1 MRSFKQYL
9 KENSNIIIGEDE
21 LKKYYRWNIGSSKI
35 VDEETLITLYKYLKE
50 NLSYPKDAQI
60 VYVYDQEDP
69 KLKRYYIFVT
79 RDYINKSMTG
89 PMSKEFPSLI
99 TGFSNYLLSNNT
111 NKYNSV
117 VIQNLRYN
125 PENADGVKSF
135 FSKEGKWVLP
145 EYHIWEPYNLSE
157 PSKEMFG
164 NILGS
169 I

>member
-1 MRSFKQYL
+1 
-9 KENSNIIIGEDE
+9 
-21 LKKYYRWNIGSSKI
+21 
-35 VDEETLITLYKYLKE
+35 
-50 NLSYPKDAQI
+50 
-60 VYVYDQEDP
+60 
-69 KLKRYYIFVT
+69 
-79 RDYINKSMTG
+79 MTG
-89 PMSKEFPSLI
+89 PMFKEFPSLI